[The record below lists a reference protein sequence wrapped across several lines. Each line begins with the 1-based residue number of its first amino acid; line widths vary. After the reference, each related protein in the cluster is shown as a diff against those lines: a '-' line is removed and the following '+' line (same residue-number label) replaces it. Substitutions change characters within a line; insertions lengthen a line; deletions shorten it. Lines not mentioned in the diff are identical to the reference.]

1 MRLEVGEFRHKEEL
15 VWLVPVAAVVILL
28 YIFAG
33 VAGAPHGISTGAV
46 FGDYGR
52 KALKAL
58 PALLQIGALLL
69 LVRALLSRSPNPLR
83 LLFDPFRDR
92 FASPMLTAALLAPL
106 VLMPMLFTGFGVLKM
121 LLPLNVPFAWD
132 DSFAAADRALFFGRQ
147 PWELTHAL
155 FGSVEATV
163 VIDRLYTGWVPL
175 LSLAILGFGFFAPRY
190 DRARFFL
197 SFTAAW
203 LLLGVAGAYLGASAG
218 PCYAALIGASSAP
231 EFAPLMERLHA
242 VAAAPDVNIDAVRWQ
257 GVLWEAHSSRRYG
270 FAMGISA
277 MPSLHNAIAM
287 LYALAFFRFGR
298 AWGAAGIAFAVVTFV
313 GSIHLGWH
321 YAVDGIAAAAAMA
334 AIWWAAGRYLER
346 SGYAA
351 AVARTREPAASEAPG
366 LAIA

>member
-1 MRLEVGEFRHKEEL
+1 MRLAGGEFRDKEEL
-15 VWLVPVAAVVILL
+15 IWLVPVAAVTILL

-46 FGDYGR
+46 VGDYGW
-52 KALKAL
+52 KALRAL
-58 PALLQIGALLL
+58 PTLIQIGALVL

-83 LLFDPFRDR
+83 RLLDPFRNR
-92 FASPMLTAALLAPL
+92 FRSPMLTASLLAPL

-121 LLPLNVPFAWD
+121 LLPLNTPFAWD

-147 PWELTHAL
+147 PWELTHAVL
-155 FGSVEATV
+155 GGVEATI
-163 VIDRLYTGWVPL
+163 VIDRLYSGWVLL
-175 LSLAILGFGFFAPRY
+175 LSFAILGFALFAPRY

-242 VAAAPDVNIDAVRWQ
+242 IAAIPDTHIDAVRWQ
-257 GVLWEAHSSRRYG
+257 GVLWDAHSNRRYG
-270 FAMGISA
+270 FGMGISA

-298 AWGAAGIAFAVVTFV
+298 AWGAAGTAFAIVIFV
-313 GSIHLGWH
+313 GSVHLGWH
-321 YAVDGIAAAAAMA
+321 YAVDGIAAAIAMA

-351 AVARTREPAASEAPG
+351 AVEKAQEPVPASVPEPA
-366 LAIA
+366 LA